1 MAAEIDV
8 GHGSIRN
15 HLDKLMAEG
24 FLQGLKTDP
33 KLSDEGFHLL
43 HDFWPDEFSYAEQ
56 FKFVQRIDMPFWTS
70 MSTQLSRDRPM
81 GGQPT
86 LSEGFRMSNLDNHL
100 DNSVQVHP
108 P

>member
-8 GHGSIRN
+8 GVGSIRN

-33 KLSDEGFHLL
+33 KLSNEGFHLL

-56 FKFVQRIDMPFWTS
+56 SKLCPKGRHALLNRHVHLTVQS
-70 MSTQLSRDRPM
+70 
-81 GGQPT
+81 
-86 LSEGFRMSNLDNHL
+86 
-100 DNSVQVHP
+100 
-108 P
+108 